1 MKIKKI
7 LLLVIAS
14 TMIWSCSSDDEN
26 NVPSINDLDNGALVE
41 VVTTANSTI
50 FNNNLDGSLDTVV
63 EYRDSENGSLLDDFN
78 IYITF
83 IDNSENTGDSTN
95 AIVNQEVLLRTV
107 EPTEF
112 TLGQDGFPRH
122 NLIITTEDL
131 LAITDNSLDGI
142 AAGDEFIVRFEL
154 VLTDGRIFSE
164 NNTGSNGG
172 LTSDFRIFLTVQ

>member
-1 MKIKKI
+1 MKIKKL

-14 TMIWSCSSDDEN
+14 TMILSCSSDDEN
-26 NVPSINDLDNGALVE
+26 NVPSINDLNNGALVE
-41 VVTTANSTI
+41 VVTTADDTI
-50 FNNNLDGSLDTVV
+50 FDDSLDGLLDTVV

-78 IYITF
+78 VYVTF
-83 IDNSENTGDSTN
+83 IDNSENAGDSTN

-122 NLIITTEDL
+122 NLIITTEDF

-142 AAGDEFIVRFEL
+142 AAGDDYVVRFEL

-172 LTSDFRIFLTVQ
+172 LTSDFRIILTVQ